1 VKTQASIAVLA
12 LVVGGS
18 LAACS
23 FAPAYK
29 APPDT
34 GTAPAAYKEIGDW
47 KQAQPVDAQPRGA
60 WWTQFND
67 AQLNGLEDKVSNAN
81 QDLRAAF
88 ARLQEA
94 RAQAGI
100 ARADLFPTLTVGP
113 TLTRQRASVNGP
125 HLAAGAEPTGNDF
138 LLEADL
144 SYEIDVWGR
153 VRNTLSAANASA
165 QASAADLV
173 TLDLSTHAELATD
186 YFSLR
191 SADNQQALLDQTVV
205 DYTKALQLEQNL
217 YNGGAAALSDLVQ
230 AQAQLETAKTQAS
243 DVHLQ
248 RAQLE
253 HAIAVLIGE
262 PASSF
267 HLDPMPLSAELAPPA
282 IDPGLPSALLE
293 RRPDV
298 AAAERRVF
306 AANADIGVARAA
318 YFPVFSLSASAGYDS
333 THSSNWIEA
342 PSNIWSLGPS
352 AVLTLFD
359 AGRHASQSAQA
370 HAAYD
375 EQVADYRGSVLN
387 AYREVEDNIVALR
400 QLEQESESQAAAVT
414 ASQKAQQQ
422 AIYRYKGG
430 IVTYLEVVTTEN
442 AALQAEL
449 SAASIQARR
458 LNASV
463 TLVKALGGGWQN
475 PQAQQANAAAPAATP
490 ADAAASAPAQ
500 AAAN

>member
-1 VKTQASIAVLA
+1 MKAQASIAVLA
-12 LVVGGS
+12 LVLGGS

-23 FAPAYK
+23 FAPTYK
-29 APPDT
+29 TPDT
-34 GTAPAAYKEIGDW
+34 GTAPASYKESGDW
-47 KQAQPVDAQPRGA
+47 KQAQPADAQPRGA

-67 AQLNGLEDKVSNAN
+67 PQLNALEDRVSSAN
-81 QDLRAAF
+81 QDLKAAV
-88 ARLQEA
+88 ARLQQA

-100 ARADLFPTLTVGP
+100 ARADLFPTITLGP
-113 TLTRQRASVNGP
+113 SLTRSRTSVNGP
-125 HLAAGAEPTGNDF
+125 HYAPGAEPTGNDF

-144 SYEIDVWGR
+144 SYELDVWGR
-153 VRNTLSAANASA
+153 VRNALSAAKAGA
-165 QASAADLV
+165 QASAGDLI

-191 SADNQQALLDQTVV
+191 GADNQQALLDQTVV
-205 DYTKALQLEQNL
+205 DYTKALALEQNL

-230 AQAQLETAKTQAS
+230 AQAQLETAKTQAA
-243 DVHLQ
+243 DVRLQ

-262 PASSF
+262 PASNF
-267 HLDPMPLSAELAPPA
+267 HIDPTPLQTDLGPPA

-298 AAAERRVF
+298 AAAERRVA
-306 AANADIGVARAA
+306 AANANIGVARAA

-333 THSSNWIEA
+333 THSSNWIQA
-342 PSNIWSLGPS
+342 PSNIWSIGPS

-359 AGRHASQSAQA
+359 AGRHASQSAEA

-387 AYREVEDNIVALR
+387 AYREVEDNIAALHH
-400 QLEQESESQAAAVT
+400 LEQESVSQAAAVT
-414 ASQKAQQQ
+414 ATQKALQQ

-449 SAASIQARR
+449 SAANIQARR
-458 LNASV
+458 LNAAV
-463 TLVKALGGGWQN
+463 LLVKAVGGGWQS
-475 PQAQQANAAAPAATP
+475 PLSADATVPADDAAPATP
-490 ADAAASAPAQ
+490 

>member
-1 VKTQASIAVLA
+1 VKAQACGAVLA
-12 LVVGGS
+12 LVLGGS

-23 FAPAYK
+23 FAPPYK

-34 GTAPAAYKEIGDW
+34 GTAPPVYKELGDW
-47 KQAQPVDAQPRGA
+47 KQAQPADAQPRGP

-67 AQLNGLEDKVSNAN
+67 AQLNSLEDQVSSAN
-81 QDLRAAF
+81 QDLKAAF

-94 RAQAGI
+94 RAEAGI
-100 ARADLFPTLTVGP
+100 ARADLFPTLTAGP
-113 TLTRQRASVNGP
+113 SLTRQRVSVNGP
-125 HLAAGAEPTGNDF
+125 HYLSGANANSTDY

-153 VRNTLSAANASA
+153 VRNAVSAAKASA
-165 QASAADLV
+165 QASAGDLV

-191 SADNQQALLDQTVV
+191 GADNQQGLLDQTVV

-230 AQAQLETAKTQAS
+230 AQAQLETAKTQAA

-262 PASSF
+262 PASNF
-267 HLDPMPLSAELAPPA
+267 HLDAMPLPSELGPPA

-298 AAAERRVF
+298 AAAERRV
-306 AANADIGVARAA
+306 ASANANVGVARAA
-318 YFPVFSLSASAGYDS
+318 YFPVFSLSASAGYES
-333 THSSNWIEA
+333 LHGGNWIEA
-342 PSNIWSLGPS
+342 PSNLWSIGPS

-370 HAAYD
+370 HAEYD

-387 AYREVEDNIVALR
+387 AYREVEDNIAALR
-400 QLEQESESQAAAVT
+400 QLEQESISQAAAVT
-414 ASQKAQQQ
+414 ATQKAWQQ
-422 AIYRYKGG
+422 AIYRYRGG

-449 SAASIQARR
+449 SAANIQARR
-458 LNASV
+458 LNSSV
-463 TLVKALGGGWQN
+463 LLVKALGGGWHN
-475 PQAQQANAAAPAATP
+475 ELAKQAESDSSAAPGTH
-490 ADAAASAPAQ
+490 
-500 AAAN
+500 

>member
-1 VKTQASIAVLA
+1 MKHRLPGRRPGRLPAALPASA
-12 LVVGGS
+12 LGMA

-29 APPDT
+29 VPETTAPP
-34 GTAPAAYKEIGDW
+34 PAYKEIGDW
-47 KQAQPVDAQPRGA
+47 KPAQPIDAQPRGA
-60 WWTQFND
+60 WWTQFGD
-67 AQLNGLEDKVSNAN
+67 ATLDALEARVTDSN
-81 QDLRAAF
+81 QDLKGAI

-94 RAQAGI
+94 RAEARV
-100 ARADLFPTLTVGP
+100 ARADLFPTVTVGP
-113 TLTRQRASVNGP
+113 TLTRQRVSVNGP
-125 HLAAGAEPTGNDF
+125 LYKPGAEPTGNDF

-153 VRNTLSAANASA
+153 VRNAVSAAKASA

-191 SADNQQALLDQTVV
+191 GADRQQLLLDRTVE

-230 AQAQLETAKTQAS
+230 AQAQLETARTQAA
-243 DVHLQ
+243 DVRLQ

-253 HAIAVLIGE
+253 HAIAVLVGE

-267 HLDPMPLSAELAPPA
+267 HLDPTPLPLDQAPPVV
-282 IDPGLPSALLE
+282 DTGLPSTLLE

-298 AAAERRVF
+298 AAAERRVA
-306 AANADIGVARAA
+306 AANAQIGVARAA

-333 THSSNWIEA
+333 THAHNWIEA

-352 AVLTLFD
+352 AMLTLFD
-359 AGRHASQSAQA
+359 AGRHAAQSAEA

-375 EQVADYRGSVLN
+375 ESVANYRGTVLG
-387 AYREVEDNIVALR
+387 AWRDVEDNIAALR
-400 QLEQESESQAAAVT
+400 QLEQESTSQSAAVT
-414 ASQKAQQQ
+414 ATRKAQEQ
-422 AIYRYKGG
+422 AVYRYKGG

-449 SAASIQARR
+449 SAANIQARR
-458 LNASV
+458 FNASV
-463 TLVKALGGGWQN
+463 LLIKALGGGWRT
-475 PQAQQANAAAPAATP
+475 PQADTGEAAP
-490 ADAAASAPAQ
+490 ADAAGPKPASP
-500 AAAN
+500 

>member
-1 VKTQASIAVLA
+1 M
-12 LVVGGS
+12 
-18 LAACS
+18 
-23 FAPAYK
+23 
-29 APPDT
+29 
-34 GTAPAAYKEIGDW
+34 
-47 KQAQPVDAQPRGA
+47 
-60 WWTQFND
+60 
-67 AQLNGLEDKVSNAN
+67 
-81 QDLRAAF
+81 
-88 ARLQEA
+88 
-94 RAQAGI
+94 
-100 ARADLFPTLTVGP
+100 
-113 TLTRQRASVNGP
+113 
-125 HLAAGAEPTGNDF
+125 
-138 LLEADL
+138 
-144 SYEIDVWGR
+144 
-153 VRNTLSAANASA
+153 RNTLSAANASA

-191 SADNQQALLDQTVV
+191 SADQQQALLDQTVA

-230 AQAQLETAKTQAS
+230 AQAQLETARTQAA

-253 HAIAVLIGE
+253 HAIAVLIGQ

-267 HLDPMPLSAELAPPA
+267 HLDAMPLPAELAPPA

-298 AAAERRVF
+298 SAAERRVF
-306 AANADIGVARAA
+306 AANAEIGVARAA
-318 YFPVFSLSASAGYDS
+318 YFPVFSLNASAGYDS

-375 EQVADYRGSVLN
+375 EQVANYRGSVLN

-400 QLEQESESQAAAVT
+400 QLEQESTSQAAAVT
-414 ASQKAQQQ
+414 ASQKALEQ
-422 AIYRYKGG
+422 AVYRYKGG

-449 SAASIQARR
+449 SAANIQGRR

-463 TLVKALGGGWQN
+463 LLVKALGGGWQS
-475 PQAQQANAAAPAATP
+475 PQARQAS
-490 ADAAASAPAQ
+490 ASAPASAQ

>member
-1 VKTQASIAVLA
+1 VKRRLPVALPASA
-12 LVVGGS
+12 LGAL

-34 GTAPAAYKEIGDW
+34 GTAPAVYKEIGDW

-67 AQLNGLEDKVSNAN
+67 AQLNALEDQVSSAN
-81 QDLRAAF
+81 QDLKAAV

-100 ARADLFPTLTVGP
+100 ARADLFPTLTLGP
-113 TLTRQRASVNGP
+113 SLTRQRVSTNGP
-125 HLAAGAEPTGNDF
+125 HYSPGAEPSYNDF

-153 VRNTLSAANASA
+153 VRNTLSAANATA

-191 SADNQQALLDQTVV
+191 GADNQQALLDQTVA
-205 DYTKALQLEQNL
+205 DYTKALELEQHL
-217 YNGGAAALSDLVQ
+217 YDGGAAALSDLVQ
-230 AQAQLETAKTQAS
+230 AQAQLETAITQAA
-243 DVHLQ
+243 DVRLQ

-253 HAIAVLIGE
+253 HAIAVLIGQ

-267 HLDPMPLSAELAPPA
+267 HLDAMPLPAELGPPGV
-282 IDPGLPSALLE
+282 DPGLPSALLE

-306 AANADIGVARAA
+306 AANANVGVARAA
-318 YFPVFSLSASAGYDS
+318 YFPVFSLTASAGYDS
-333 THSSNWIEA
+333 THSSNWIQA
-342 PSNIWSLGPS
+342 PSNIWSVGPS
-352 AVLTLFD
+352 ALLTVFD

-387 AYREVEDNIVALR
+387 AYREVEDNIAALR
-400 QLEQESESQAAAVT
+400 QLEQETTSQAAAVT
-414 ASQKAQQQ
+414 ASQKALQQ
-422 AIYRYKGG
+422 AQYRYKGG

-449 SAASIQARR
+449 SAANIQTRR
-458 LNASV
+458 LNAAV
-463 TLVKALGGGWQN
+463 LLVKALGGGWQT
-475 PQAQQANAAAPAATP
+475 PLPRQADASTP
-490 ADAAASAPAQ
+490 AVASTDAMASAPRPAS
-500 AAAN
+500 N